1 MHDKASIAP
10 LKEYNGP
17 VGYPGGKEIHAYRK
31 AAGHRQESMALDQK
45 FGKVIAEDLQ
55 ARMIEELRKRGFNI

>member
-1 MHDKASIAP
+1 
-10 LKEYNGP
+10 
-17 VGYPGGKEIHAYRK
+17 
-31 AAGHRQESMALDQK
+31 MALDQK